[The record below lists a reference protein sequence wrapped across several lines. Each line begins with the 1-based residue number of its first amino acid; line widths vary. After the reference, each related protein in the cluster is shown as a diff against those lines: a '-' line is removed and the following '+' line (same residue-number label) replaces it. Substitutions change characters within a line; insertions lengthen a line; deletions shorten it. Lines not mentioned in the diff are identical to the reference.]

1 VQHFRSYFLIGVEV
15 TIKRCK
21 TDFKPLLFED
31 VGKAALWQTSVKRH
45 LAAFEA
51 DLARI
56 TRTRLLTFLAAS
68 SGLPEA

>member
-1 VQHFRSYFLIGVEV
+1 
-15 TIKRCK
+15 
-21 TDFKPLLFED
+21 LLFED